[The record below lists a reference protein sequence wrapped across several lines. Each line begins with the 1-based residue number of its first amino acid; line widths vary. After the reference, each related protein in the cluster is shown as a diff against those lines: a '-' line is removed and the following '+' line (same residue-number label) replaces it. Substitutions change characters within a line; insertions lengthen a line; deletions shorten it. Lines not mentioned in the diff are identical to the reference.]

1 MPLAIAAMSG
11 IGLVT
16 MWQDYRR
23 SGWRGWLLPLALIA
37 SFVEQIYILP
47 SYPAW
52 GQVLI
57 PIMVVLCLIAVGV
70 LISARLAPR
79 IGLKAPKARFLL
91 PALSA
96 GVLVLMLT
104 PTVWAAIPVTQG
116 TQADLLV
123 AGPIQRD
130 GFGGTF
136 RARRDRH
143 ASSA

>member
-1 MPLAIAAMSG
+1 
-11 IGLVT
+11 
-16 MWQDYRR
+16 
-23 SGWRGWLLPLALIA
+23 
-37 SFVEQIYILP
+37 
-47 SYPAW
+47 
-52 GQVLI
+52 
-57 PIMVVLCLIAVGV
+57 MVVLCLIAVGV

-130 GFGGTF
+130 GFGGNF
-136 RARRDRH
+136 GGSRDHNPTLDSPLIRYLNATH
-143 ASSA
+143 AT